1 MVAEESSVTAA
12 VDAVGLSVTVF
23 GTVLLFVIIGEG
35 EDVMFA
41 VGTAQQRPRRVS
53 PQSAHQVD

>member
-1 MVAEESSVTAA
+1 MEESLVTAA
-12 VDAVGLSVTVF
+12 VDAVGLSVTAF
-23 GTVLLFVIIGEG
+23 GTVLLFVIVGKEG
-35 EDVMFA
+35 HVMFA